1 MKQKTI
7 WLIGTLIG
15 ILSIILLYLQ
25 WNNARTMVRMRKEQF
40 DESVLRSLD
49 QASRDLERDE
59 TFRYLQMV
67 TSNHEHELDSL
78 ARIQSQSASA
88 VVRSAVGLRSPQMMD
103 SLDIVYKPQ
112 QVVRGGQYT
121 NTMLMQPGS
130 PYMDAAGQAFLEKV
144 QNAYVYQRGVLD
156 EVIYTLLYNANEG
169 SLKDRLNSDLLDS
182 YLTSALRRN
191 GVDIPFHYKVVTPD
205 GNEVMRCSDY
215 TADGSDSPYKQVLFR
230 NDPSNNVGILQV
242 HFPTEDE
249 YIWGI
254 ARRMTPVMGFTFV
267 LLLLFLYTI
276 YQLARQKQVSEMK
289 NDFVNNMTHE
299 FKTPLASIS
308 LAAEMLNDKTVPKSE
323 KMYENLAGTI
333 STESKR
339 LRFQV
344 EKVLQMSLFDHDNIA
359 IKRDEL
365 DVNGLVEAVV
375 NTFSL
380 RIKQLGG
387 EVETRIEAYDPFVY
401 GDEMH
406 LTNVIFNLMDNAVKY
421 RRGDVD
427 LKLKV
432 HTQNIGDNLQLV
444 VEDNGIGIQKSDLS
458 HIFERFYRVH
468 TGNQHNVKGFGL
480 GLAYVHTIIELHKGK
495 IKVESEYGQGSRF
508 IITLPTVKDDE

>member
-1 MKQKTI
+1 MKQKSI
-7 WLIGTLIG
+7 WLVGILIG
-15 ILSIILLYLQ
+15 VLSVILLYLQ
-25 WNNARTMVRMRKEQF
+25 WNSARTMVRMRKEQF

-59 TFRYLQMV
+59 TFRYLQLV
-67 TSNHEHELDSL
+67 TSNHEQELDSL
-78 ARIQSQSASA
+78 ANLQRTRLA
-88 VVRSAVGLRSPQMMD
+88 VQAAGSVPSKGAD
-103 SLDIVYKPQ
+103 SLSIVYMPE
-112 QVVRGGQYT
+112 QVMQGGGNYAG
-121 NTMLMQPGS
+121 TMLMPQGS
-130 PYMDAAGQAFLEKV
+130 GIMETVGLDFLEKV
-144 QNAYVYQRGVLD
+144 KNAYVYQRGVLD
-156 EVIYTLLYNANEG
+156 EVIYTLLYNASEG
-169 SLKDRLNSDLLDS
+169 SLSDRLDGDLLDS

-191 GVDIPFHYKVVTPD
+191 GVYIPFHYRVTTAD
-205 GNEVMRCSDY
+205 GQELLRCSDFDE
-215 TADGSDSPYKQVLFR
+215 DGAEKTYHQVIFR
-230 NDPSNNVGILQV
+230 NDPSSRVGVLMV
-242 HFPTEDE
+242 HFPTENE
-249 YIWGI
+249 YIWGV

-267 LLLLFLYTI
+267 LLLIFLYTI

-308 LAAEMLNDKTVPKSE
+308 LAAEMLNDKTVSKTE
-323 KMYENLAGTI
+323 RMYENLAGTI
-333 STESKR
+333 LTESKR

-359 IKRDEL
+359 IKQDEL
-365 DVNGLVEAVV
+365 DVNSLVESVV

-387 EVETRIEAYDPFVY
+387 EVKTCIEAYDPFVF

-421 RRGDVD
+421 RRPDVA
-427 LKLKV
+427 
-432 HTQNIGDNLQLV
+432 LQLTIYTKNV
-444 VEDNGIGIQKSDLS
+444 GDHLLLIVQDNGMGIQKGDLA

-495 IKVESEYGQGSRF
+495 IKAESEYGQGTRF
-508 IITLPTVKDDE
+508 IISLPVVKDDE

>member
-1 MKQKTI
+1 MKQKKI
-7 WLIGTLIG
+7 WFIGILIGV
-15 ILSIILLYLQ
+15 LSIILLYLQ
-25 WNNARTMVRMRKEQF
+25 WDNARTMVRMRKEQF

-49 QASRDLERDE
+49 QASHDLERDE
-59 TFRYLQMV
+59 TFRYLQIV
-67 TSNHEHELDSL
+67 TSNHEQELDSL
-78 ARIQSQSASA
+78 AHLQAALMATRNAAKLARTQS
-88 VVRSAVGLRSPQMMD
+88 VD
-103 SLDIVYKPQ
+103 TLDIVYMPQ
-112 QVVRGGQYT
+112 QVVQGGGQYS
-121 NTMLMQPGS
+121 NTMLMQRGS
-130 PYMDAAGQAFLEKV
+130 SYLDAAGLDFLEKV
-144 QNAYVYQRGVLD
+144 KNAYVYQRGVLD
-156 EVIYTLLYNANEG
+156 EVIYTLLYNANE
-169 SLKDRLNSDLLDS
+169 SNLEERLNGDLLDS

-191 GVDIPFHYKVVTPD
+191 GVDIPFHYRVTTVD
-205 GNEVMRCSDY
+205 GQEVMRCSDY
-215 TADGSDSPYKQVLFR
+215 TSQGAEQPYKQTLFR
-230 NDPSNNVGILQV
+230 NDPSSKVGILQV

-308 LAAEMLNDKTVPKSE
+308 LAAEMLNDKSVQKSE

-359 IKRDEL
+359 IKQDEL

-387 EVETRIEAYDPFVY
+387 EVQTRIESFDPFVY

-421 RRGDVD
+421 RRPDEE
-427 LKLKV
+427 LKLLI
-432 HTQNIGDNLQLV
+432 HTQNVGDNLQIII
-444 VEDNGIGIQKSDLS
+444 EDNGIGIQKNDLG

-480 GLAYVHTIIELHKGK
+480 GLAYVHTIIELHHGK
-495 IKVESEYGQGSRF
+495 IKAESEYGHGTRF

>member
-1 MKQKTI
+1 MKQKKI

-15 ILSIILLYLQ
+15 ILSVILLYLQ
-25 WNNARTMVRMRKEQF
+25 WDNARTMVRMRKEQF
-40 DESVLRSLD
+40 DESVWRSLD
-49 QASRDLERDE
+49 QASHDLERDE
-59 TFRYLQMV
+59 TFRYLQIV
-67 TSNHEHELDSL
+67 TNNHEQELDSL
-78 ARIQSQSASA
+78 ARLQRKIAASRAA
-88 VVRSAVGLRSPQMMD
+88 VSMPTVSFSD
-103 SLDIVYKPQ
+103 TLDIVYMPQ
-112 QVVRGGQYT
+112 QVMQGGGQYSK
-121 NTMLMQPGS
+121 TMLMQQGS
-130 PYMDAAGQAFLEKV
+130 SYLDAAGLDFLEKV
-144 QNAYVYQRGVLD
+144 KNAYVYQRGVLD
-156 EVIYTLLYNANEG
+156 EVIYTLLYNANES
-169 SLKDRLNSDLLDS
+169 SLGERLNSDVLDS

-191 GVDIPFHYKVVTPD
+191 GVDIPFHYRVTTA
-205 GNEVMRCSDY
+205 GGQEVLRCSDY
-215 TADGSDSPYKQVLFR
+215 ATDGEDNVYKQTLFR
-230 NDPSNNVGILQV
+230 NDPSSKVGVLLV

-267 LLLLFLYTI
+267 LLLLFVYTI
-276 YQLARQKQVSEMK
+276 YQLARQKKVSEMK

-308 LAAEMLNDKTVPKSE
+308 LAAEMLNDKSVPKSE
-323 KMYENLAGTI
+323 TMYATLAGTI

-359 IKRDEL
+359 IKQDEL
-365 DVNGLVEAVV
+365 DANGLVESVV

-387 EVETRIEAYDPFVY
+387 EVKTRIEAFDPFVY

-421 RRGDVD
+421 RRTDVD
-427 LKLKV
+427 LELEI
-432 HTQNIGDNLQLV
+432 HTQNVGDNLQITV
-444 VEDNGIGIQKSDLS
+444 QDNGIGIQKNDLA

-480 GLAYVHTIIELHKGK
+480 GLAYVHTIIELHHGK
-495 IKVESEYGQGSRF
+495 IKVESDYGQGTRF
-508 IITLPTVKDDE
+508 VILLPTVKDDE

>member
-1 MKQKTI
+1 MKRKTI
-7 WLIGTLIG
+7 WLIGALIG
-15 ILSIILLYLQ
+15 ILSLILLYLQ
-25 WNNARTMVRMRKEQF
+25 WNSARTMVRMRKEQF
-40 DESVLRSLD
+40 DESVQRSLD

-59 TFRYLQMV
+59 TFRYLQV
-67 TSNHEHELDSL
+67 ITSNHEQELDSL
-78 ARIQSQSASA
+78 AQLQQAQVA
-88 VVRSAVGLRSPQMMD
+88 ANSPMNTPVQTVD
-103 SLDIVYKPQ
+103 SLDIVYMPK
-112 QVVRGGQYT
+112 QVVRGGGQYSS
-121 NTMLMQPGS
+121 TMLMQQGS
-130 PYMDAAGQAFLEKV
+130 YLDAAGMDFLEKV
-144 QNAYVYQRGVLD
+144 KNAYVYQRGVLD
-156 EVIYTLLYNANEG
+156 EVIYTLLYNASES
-169 SLKDRLNSDLLDS
+169 SLEDRLNSDLLDS

-191 GVDIPFHYKVVTPD
+191 GVDIPFHYRVLSAD
-205 GNEVMRCSDY
+205 GREVIRCSDY
-215 TADGSDSPYKQVLFR
+215 DAVGEEEYYKQTLFR
-230 NDPSNNVGILQV
+230 SDPSSKVGILQV
-242 HFPTEDE
+242 HFPTMDE
-249 YIWGI
+249 YIWGV
-254 ARRMTPVMGFTFV
+254 AKRMTPMMGFTFV

-308 LAAEMLNDKTVPKSE
+308 LAAEMLNDKSVTKTE

-359 IKRDEL
+359 IKQDEL
-365 DVNGLVEAVV
+365 DANGLIDMVV

-387 EVETRIEAYDPFVY
+387 QVNTNIEAYDPFIL

-421 RRGDVD
+421 RRPDVD
-427 LKLKV
+427 LLLSI
-432 HTQNIGDNLQLV
+432 HTKNVGDNLQII
-444 VEDNGIGIQKSDLS
+444 VEDNGIGIQKNDLN

-480 GLAYVHTIIELHKGK
+480 GLAYVSTIIELHHGK

-508 IITLPTVKDDE
+508 IITLPTVKDE

>member
-1 MKQKTI
+1 MKQKHI
-7 WLIGTLIG
+7 WLVGTLIG
-15 ILSIILLYLQ
+15 VLSVILLYLQ
-25 WNNARTMVRMRKEQF
+25 WDNARTMVRMRKQQF

-59 TFRYLQMV
+59 TFRYLQIV
-67 TSNHEHELDSL
+67 TSNHEQELDSL
-78 ARIQSQSASA
+78 AHVAMASS
-88 VVRSAVGLRSPQMMD
+88 VRNSPGMRRMMSVD
-103 SLDIVYKPQ
+103 TLDIVYMPA
-112 QVVRGGQYT
+112 QVVRGGQYSGSMVLPHT
-121 NTMLMQPGS
+121 NPSYL
-130 PYMDAAGQAFLEKV
+130 DAAGFDFLEKV
-144 QNAYVYQRGVLD
+144 KNAYVYQRGVLD
-156 EVIYTLLYNANEG
+156 EVIYTLLYNANES
-169 SLKDRLNSDLLDS
+169 SLEDRLNSDLLDS

-191 GVDIPFHYKVVTPD
+191 GVDIPFHYSVVTPD
-205 GNEVMRCSDY
+205 GREVLRCSDY
-215 TADGSDSPYKQVLFR
+215 TPDGSESIYKQTLFR
-230 NDPSNNVGILQV
+230 NDPSSKVGILQV
-242 HFPTEDE
+242 HFPTENE

-254 ARRMTPVMGFTFV
+254 ARRMTPMMCFTFV

-308 LAAEMLNDKTVPKSE
+308 LAAEMLNDKSVPKSE

-333 STESKR
+333 RTESKR

-359 IKRDEL
+359 IKHDEL
-365 DVNGLVEAVV
+365 DVNSLVDTVV

-387 EVETRIEAYDPFVY
+387 MVNTQIEAYDPFVY

-421 RRGDVD
+421 RKPEMD
-427 LKLKV
+427 LNLV
-432 HTQNIGDNLQLV
+432 IHTQNVGENVQIIVQ
-444 VEDNGIGIQKSDLS
+444 DNGIGIQKNDLN

-480 GLAYVHTIIELHKGK
+480 GLAYVHTIIELHHGK
-495 IKVESEYGQGSRF
+495 IKVESEYGRGTRF
-508 IITLPTVKDDE
+508 IITLPNVRDDE

>member
-1 MKQKTI
+1 MKQKRI
-7 WLIGTLIG
+7 WLIGILIG
-15 ILSIILLYLQ
+15 ILSMILLYLQ

-59 TFRYLQMV
+59 TFRYLQVV
-67 TSNHEHELDSL
+67 TRNHEQELDSL
-78 ARIQSQSASA
+78 ARL
-88 VVRSAVGLRSPQMMD
+88 RSMGMLPRNDVGLSVATTSD
-103 SLDIVYKPQ
+103 SLDIVYMPEQ
-112 QVVRGGQYT
+112 AVRGGGQYSK
-121 NTMLMQPGS
+121 TMLLQRGS
-130 PYMDAAGQAFLEKV
+130 SYMEAVGLDFMEKV
-144 QNAYVYQRGVLD
+144 KNAYVYQRSVLD
-156 EVIYTLLYNANEG
+156 EVIYTLLYNANES
-169 SLKDRLNSDLLDS
+169 SLKERLNSDLLDS

-191 GVDIPFHYKVVTPD
+191 GVDIPFHYRVLTAD
-205 GNEVMRCSDY
+205 GQEVLRCSDY
-215 TADGSDSPYKQVLFR
+215 ITDGEDSPYRQTLFR
-230 NDPSNNVGILQV
+230 NDPSSKVGILQV

-276 YQLARQKQVSEMK
+276 YQLARQKKVSEMK

-308 LAAEMLNDKTVPKSE
+308 LAAEMLNDKSVPKTE
-323 KMYENLAGTI
+323 KMYESLAGTI
-333 STESKR
+333 QTESRR

-359 IKRDEL
+359 IKQDEL

-380 RIKQLGG
+380 RIRQQGG
-387 EVETRIEAYDPFVY
+387 EVKTCIEAYDPFVY

-421 RRGDVD
+421 RRHDVD
-427 LKLKV
+427 LNLEI
-432 HTQNIGDNLQLV
+432 HTRNVGDYLQLIV
-444 VEDNGIGIQKSDLS
+444 QDNGVGIQKADLG

-480 GLAYVHTIIELHKGK
+480 GLAYVHTIIELHHGK
-495 IKVESEYGQGSRF
+495 IKVESEYGQGTRF
-508 IITLPTVKDDE
+508 IISLPTVKDDE

>member
-1 MKQKTI
+1 MKQKQI
-7 WLIGTLIG
+7 WFIG
-15 ILSIILLYLQ
+15 ILIGVLSVILLYLQ

-49 QASRDLERDE
+49 QASHDLERDE
-59 TFRYLQMV
+59 TFRYLQDI
-67 TSNHEHELDSL
+67 TSQHEQELDSL
-78 ARIQSQSASA
+78 AEMQTAGVAARAAADVSVSST
-88 VVRSAVGLRSPQMMD
+88 VD
-103 SLDIVYKPQ
+103 SMDIVYMPA
-112 QVVRGGQYT
+112 QVVQGGGQYSK
-121 NTMLMQPGS
+121 TMLMQQGS
-130 PYMDAAGQAFLEKV
+130 PYMEGMGLDFLEKV
-144 QNAYVYQRGVLD
+144 KNAYVYQRGILD

-169 SLKDRLNSDLLDS
+169 SLNDRLNSDLLDS

-191 GVDIPFHYKVVTPD
+191 GVDIPFHYRVTTAD
-205 GNEVMRCSDY
+205 GQEVIRCSDY
-215 TADGSDSPYKQVLFR
+215 TEEGADKPYKQVLFR
-230 NDPSNNVGILQV
+230 NDPSSKMGILQV

-249 YIWGI
+249 YIWGV

-276 YQLARQKQVSEMK
+276 YQLARQKKVSEMK
-289 NDFVNNMTHE
+289 NDFVSNMTHE

-308 LAAEMLNDKTVPKSE
+308 LAAEMLNDRSVTKSE
-323 KMYENLAGTI
+323 RLYESLASTI

-339 LRFQV
+339 LRFQI

-359 IKRDEL
+359 IKQDEL

-380 RIKQLGG
+380 RIRQLGG
-387 EVETRIEAYDPFVY
+387 EVTTQIEAYDPFVY

-421 RRGDVD
+421 RNPEVD
-427 LKLKV
+427 LKLQI
-432 HTQNIGDNLQLV
+432 HTQNVGNNLQITV
-444 VEDNGIGIQKSDLS
+444 QDNGIGIQKADLA

-480 GLAYVHTIIELHKGK
+480 GLAYVHTIIDLHHGK
-495 IKVESEYGQGSRF
+495 IKVESDFGQGTRF
-508 IITLPTVKDDE
+508 IITLPNVKDDE

>member
-1 MKQKTI
+1 MKQKRI

-25 WNNARTMVRMRKEQF
+25 WDNARTMVRMRKQQF

-49 QASRDLERDE
+49 QASCDLERDE

-67 TSNHEHELDSL
+67 TNHHEQELDSL
-78 ARIQSQSASA
+78 ARVPQKA
-88 VVRSAVGLRSPQMMD
+88 VVQAPVSVSSVMKTD
-103 SLDIVYKPQ
+103 SLDIVYMPQ
-112 QVVRGGQYT
+112 QVLRGGAQIS
-121 NTMLMQPGS
+121 NAMLMDRGTNYLDEASQE
-130 PYMDAAGQAFLEKV
+130 FLDKV
-144 QNAYVYQRGVLD
+144 KNAYVYQRGVLD
-156 EVIYTLLYNANEG
+156 EVVYTLLYNASES
-169 SLKDRLNSDLLDS
+169 SLDERLNSDLLDS

-191 GVDIPFHYKVVTPD
+191 GVDIPFHYRVTTVD
-205 GNEVMRCSDY
+205 GQELLRCSDY
-215 TADGSDSPYKQVLFR
+215 VEDGADNPYKQALFR
-230 NDPSNNVGILQV
+230 NDPSSKVGILQV
-242 HFPTEDE
+242 HFPTENE

-254 ARRMTPVMGFTFV
+254 ARRMSPVMGFTFV

-308 LAAEMLNDKTVPKSE
+308 LAAEMLNDKSVPKSE

-359 IKRDEL
+359 IKQDEL
-365 DVNGLVEAVV
+365 DVNSIVEAVV

-380 RIKQLGG
+380 RIRQLGG
-387 EVETRIEAYDPFVY
+387 TVNTRIEAYDPFVY

-421 RRGDVD
+421 RRPDTD
-427 LKLKV
+427 LQLEV
-432 HTQNIGDNLQLV
+432 HTQNVGDNLQLV
-444 VEDNGIGIQKSDLS
+444 VQDNGIGIQKNDLS

>member
-1 MKQKTI
+1 MF
-7 WLIGTLIG
+7 IG
-15 ILSIILLYLQ
+15 ILIGVLSVILLYLQ
-25 WNNARTMVRMRKEQF
+25 WGNARTMVRMRKEQF

-59 TFRYLQMV
+59 TFRYLQLV
-67 TSNHEHELDSL
+67 TSNHEQELDSL
-78 ARIQSQSASA
+78 AQLQASLPA
-88 VVRSAVGLRSPQMMD
+88 RQVVSTGASGLSD
-103 SLDIVYKPQ
+103 TLDIVYMPE
-112 QVVRGGQYT
+112 QVMRGGRQYT
-121 NTMLMQPGS
+121 NTMLMQQGS
-130 PYMDAAGQAFLEKV
+130 PYMEAAGLDFLEKV
-144 QNAYVYQRGVLD
+144 KNAYVYQRGVLD
-156 EVIYTLLYNANEG
+156 EVIYTLLYNANES
-169 SLKDRLNSDLLDS
+169 SLRERLNSDLLDS

-191 GVDIPFHYKVVTPD
+191 GVDIPFHYSVSTAD
-205 GNEVMRCSDY
+205 GQEVLRCSDY
-215 TADGSDSPYKQVLFR
+215 CASGVENAYRQTLFR
-230 NDPSNNVGILQV
+230 NDPSSKVGILQV
-242 HFPTEDE
+242 HFPTEDD
-249 YIWGI
+249 YIWGV

-308 LAAEMLNDKTVPKSE
+308 LAAEMLNDKSVTKSE
-323 KMYENLAGTI
+323 KMYESLASTI

-359 IKRDEL
+359 IKQDEL

-380 RIKQLGG
+380 RIRQSGG
-387 EVETRIEAYDPFVY
+387 EVNTSIEAYDPFVY

-421 RRGDVD
+421 RRHDVD
-427 LKLKV
+427 LKLQIQTKNV
-432 HTQNIGDNLQLV
+432 GDTLQLTV
-444 VEDNGIGIQKSDLS
+444 QDNGMGIQKSDLG

-480 GLAYVHTIIELHKGK
+480 GLAYVHTIIELHHGK
-495 IKVESEYGQGSRF
+495 IKVESEYGQGTRF

>member
-1 MKQKTI
+1 MKQKKI
-7 WLIGTLIG
+7 WFIGILIGV
-15 ILSIILLYLQ
+15 LSIILLYLQ
-25 WNNARTMVRMRKEQF
+25 WDNARTMVRMRKQQF
-40 DESVLRSLD
+40 DESVHRSLD

-59 TFRYLQMV
+59 TFRYLQLI
-67 TSNHEHELDSL
+67 TNNHAQELDSL
-78 ARIQSQSASA
+78 ARLQRFQVARRPAIPMSDRIMLA
-88 VVRSAVGLRSPQMMD
+88 D
-103 SLDIVYKPQ
+103 TLDIVYRPK
-112 QVVRGGQYT
+112 QVVSGGGRYSSS
-121 NTMLMQPGS
+121 MLMQQGAS
-130 PYMDAAGQAFLEKV
+130 FMDAAGLDFLEKV
-144 QNAYVYQRGVLD
+144 QNAYVYQRGILD

-169 SLKDRLNSDLLDS
+169 SLKERLNGDLLDS

-191 GVDIPFHYKVVTPD
+191 GVDIPFHYRVSTAD
-205 GNEVMRCSDY
+205 GQEVLRCSDY
-215 TADGSDSPYKQVLFR
+215 SDAGEENAYKQTLFR
-230 NDPSNNVGILQV
+230 NDPSSKVGILQV

-254 ARRMTPVMGFTFV
+254 ARRMTPVMCFTLV
-267 LLLLFLYTI
+267 LLVLFLYTI

-308 LAAEMLNDKTVPKSE
+308 LAAEMLNDKSVTKTE
-323 KMYENLAGTI
+323 RMYENLAGTI
-333 STESKR
+333 LTESKR

-359 IKRDEL
+359 IKQDEL
-365 DVNGLVEAVV
+365 DANGLVESVV

-387 EVETRIEAYDPFVY
+387 TVNTRLEAYDPFVY

-421 RRGDVD
+421 RRPEVE
-427 LKLKV
+427 LNLEI
-432 HTQNIGDNLQLV
+432 HTQNVGDNLLLTV
-444 VEDNGIGIQKSDLS
+444 KDNGIGIQKNDLG
-458 HIFERFYRVH
+458 HIFDRFYRVH

-480 GLAYVHTIIELHKGK
+480 GLAYVYTIIELHHGK
-495 IKVESEYGQGSRF
+495 IKVESEYGQGTRF
-508 IITLPTVKDDE
+508 IISLPTVKDDE

>member
-1 MKQKTI
+1 MKQKRI
-7 WLIGTLIG
+7 WLIGILIG
-15 ILSIILLYLQ
+15 ILSMVLLYLQ
-25 WNNARTMVRMRKEQF
+25 WDNARTMARMRKEQF

-59 TFRYLQMV
+59 TFRYLEEV
-67 TSNHEHELDSL
+67 TRNHEHELDSL
-78 ARIQSQSASA
+78 AGLQAANVMPRNNMGMPVGKSADSLGIVYMPEQA
-88 VVRSAVGLRSPQMMD
+88 VRGAGQYSKSMILQLGSSYMETVGLDFME
-103 SLDIVYKPQ
+103 
-112 QVVRGGQYT
+112 QV
-121 NTMLMQPGS
+121 
-130 PYMDAAGQAFLEKV
+130 K
-144 QNAYVYQRGVLD
+144 NAYVYQRSVLD
-156 EVIYTLLYNANEG
+156 EVIYTLLYNASES
-169 SLKDRLNSDLLDS
+169 SLKDRLNSDLMDS

-191 GVDIPFHYKVVTPD
+191 GVDIPFHYRVVTPD
-205 GNEVMRCSDY
+205 GQEVLRCSDY
-215 TADGSDSPYKQVLFR
+215 TPEGDENPYRQTLFR
-230 NDPSNNVGILQV
+230 NDPPSKVGILQV
-242 HFPTEDE
+242 HFPTMDE

-267 LLLLFLYTI
+267 LLLLFVYTI
-276 YQLARQKQVSEMK
+276 YQLARQKKVSEMK

-308 LAAEMLNDKTVPKSE
+308 LAAEMLNDKSVVKTE
-323 KMYENLAGTI
+323 KMYESLAGTI
-333 STESKR
+333 SNESKR

-359 IKRDEL
+359 IKQDEL

-380 RIKQLGG
+380 RIRQLGG
-387 EVETRIEAYDPFVY
+387 TVNTCIEAYDPFVC

-421 RRGDVD
+421 RRSDVD
-427 LKLKV
+427 LNLEIQTRNV
-432 HTQNIGDNLQLV
+432 GDSLQLV
-444 VEDNGIGIQKSDLS
+444 VQDNGMGIQKSDLG

-468 TGNQHNVKGFGL
+468 TGNRHNVKGFGL
-480 GLAYVHTIIELHKGK
+480 GLAYVHTIIELHHGK
-495 IKVESEYGQGSRF
+495 IKVESEYGQGTRF